1 MAAVE
6 KDQNSRAKEH
16 DQNPSLFF
24 YQLQSHY
31 SKIQFFDF
39 LVLVSSRPGNKQ
51 KTCIWRAKM
60 LLIKKKRD
68 RDRNHQEGKERR
80 KVKKLERR

>member
-1 MAAVE
+1 MKNMAAVE

-31 SKIQFFDF
+31 SK
-39 LVLVSSRPGNKQ
+39 V
-51 KTCIWRAKM
+51 
-60 LLIKKKRD
+60 
-68 RDRNHQEGKERR
+68 
-80 KVKKLERR
+80 